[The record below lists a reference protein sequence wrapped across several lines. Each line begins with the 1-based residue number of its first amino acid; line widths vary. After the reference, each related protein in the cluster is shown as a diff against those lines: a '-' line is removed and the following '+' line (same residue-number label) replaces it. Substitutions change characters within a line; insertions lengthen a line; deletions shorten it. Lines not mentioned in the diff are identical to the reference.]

1 MAGAISEMVRQAQ
14 KVDQLRQPKGVLG
27 EGSLRQQKEEDGRG
41 WFSKIT
47 AIFKSLGR
55 PRVDNQVREEVIRD
69 GGAIP
74 AQESNTSVKPKRVR
88 SNNTSK
94 TSGKSPR
101 QAVRAPASKSKSKSK
116 TV

>member
-1 MAGAISEMVRQAQ
+1 MVRQAQ
-14 KVDQLRQPKGVLG
+14 KINQLRQPEGVLG
-27 EGSLRQQKEEDGRG
+27 EGSLRQQKEDGRG

-74 AQESNTSVKPKRVR
+74 TQESNTSVKPKRVR

-94 TSGKSPR
+94 TGGKSPR
-101 QAVRAPASKSKSKSK
+101 QTVRAPAAKSKSKSK